1 MSNTT
6 YYRAKTL
13 NNIKELRKQRIEA
26 KTIIEMSRADYNAMT
41 VEELNELHSLGIKLS
56 FATQSKE
63 EHDAV
68 KEREENGIIENW
80 IDEKPTKEVRKTGR
94 NKQKRNMDTY

>member
-13 NNIKELRKQRIEA
+13 DNIKELRKQRNKG
-26 KTIIEMSRADYNAMT
+26 KTIVEMSRADYNAMT
-41 VEELNELHSLGIKLS
+41 AEELNELHSLGIKMS

-63 EHDAV
+63 LSDTF
-68 KEREENGIIENW
+68 KEREEKW
-80 IDEKPTKEVRKTGR
+80 RYSDL
-94 NKQKRNMDTY
+94 D